1 MSVAVST
8 YLCVNR
14 TSLFPLR
21 SFSFFPSV
29 QDFIKKITWSK
40 SLMASLVPVVF
51 TIYKQLVPK
60 QLILIDKLF
69 QSATLP
75 NFSID

>member
-1 MSVAVST
+1 
-8 YLCVNR
+8 
-14 TSLFPLR
+14 
-21 SFSFFPSV
+21 
-29 QDFIKKITWSK
+29 
-40 SLMASLVPVVF
+40 MASLVPVVF